1 MLILAIN
8 AGSSSLKFQLFDMK
22 NEKLITK
29 GLAERIG
36 LKDSL
41 FTIKINGEKITK
53 NVKMENHNDAVNE
66 LLKSLIENKVVK
78 SLDEI
83 KGVGH
88 RIVQGGEKF
97 NTSSLI
103 TKKFIKVVES
113 LNDLAPL
120 HNPANIVGVRAFQKI
135 LPNVKQVGI
144 FDTTFHSTMPKENFL
159 YALPYEWYEKYGVR
173 KYGFHGTSHE
183 YVSKEAIKFLKLK
196 NKESKIIVCHLGNG
210 CSLSAVKN
218 GKSIDTSMGLTPLEG
233 IPMGTRSGNIDP
245 SVIEYII
252 KKEKLSLDEVIKIIN
267 KKSGL
272 YGLSKGFSDARDLEN
287 QMEKGNELAILAFN
301 VQIKRIVD
309 YIASYYVLLEG
320 CDAICF
326 TAGIGENS
334 WLHREK
340 IVEKL
345 KALSIFLD
353 KDKNL
358 KNETVISSKN
368 SKTKLLVIPTNE
380 EIMIARETVR
390 IINENK

>member
-36 LKDSL
+36 LNDSL
-41 FTIKINGEKITK
+41 FTIKINGEKIIK

-78 SLDEI
+78 SLNEI
-83 KGVGH
+83 KGIGH

-103 TKKFIKVVES
+103 TEEFIKVVES

-120 HNPANIVGVRAFQKI
+120 HNPANIIGVRAFQKI

-183 YVSKEAIKFLKLK
+183 YVSKEAIKFLKLE

-218 GKSIDTSMGLTPLEG
+218 GKSIDTSMGITPLEG
-233 IPMGTRSGNIDP
+233 VPMGTRSGNIDP
-245 SVIEYII
+245 SVIEYIM
-252 KKEKLSLDEVIKIIN
+252 KKEDISLNDVIKIIN

-272 YGLSKGFSDARDLEN
+272 YGISKGFSDARDIEN
-287 QMEKGNELAILAFN
+287 EMEKGNELAKLAFKI
-301 VQIKRIVD
+301 QIKRIVD

-326 TAGIGENS
+326 TAGIGENA
-334 WLHREK
+334 WLYRK
-340 IVEKL
+340 AIADKL
-345 KALSIFLD
+345 KVLNIFLD
-353 KDKNL
+353 EEKNL
-358 KNETVISSKN
+358 TNQIVISKN
-368 SKTKLLVIPTNE
+368 DSNTKLLVIPTNE
-380 EIMIARETVR
+380 EIMIARETLR
-390 IINENK
+390 IINNLK